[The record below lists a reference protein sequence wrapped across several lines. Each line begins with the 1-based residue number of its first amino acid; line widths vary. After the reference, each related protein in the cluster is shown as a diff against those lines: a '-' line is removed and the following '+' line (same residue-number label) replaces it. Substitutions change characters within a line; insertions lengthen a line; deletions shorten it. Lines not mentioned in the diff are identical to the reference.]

1 METANSPLY
10 DVIVVGAG
18 FAGLNAARLL
28 GQARQRVL
36 VLEARERVGGRV
48 CTEQLGGATIDLGAQ
63 WLGARQRRLE
73 TLAAELG
80 VRTFPTYV
88 AGDHLRVLHGRT
100 RRYRGTIPPLGPF
113 ALASVG
119 WTLRRLN
126 ALGRT
131 IPPEAPWHAPRAHD
145 WDGLTLHT
153 WLARN
158 CWSRAGRDLCTA
170 ALESVFAC
178 GTRDIS
184 LLHALFYIRAAGSVE
199 LLVDTDGG
207 AQQARFADGAQ
218 MVARRMAEGIDIVF
232 GAPVRH
238 VAQSGTSVAL
248 CAGDRSFAARRCIVA
263 IPPTLSGRIEYA
275 PALPA
280 ARDQLTQRVPMGS
293 VLKCFAVYER
303 AFWRQRG
310 LSGQTICDRGP
321 VTVTSDGSPESGTP
335 GVLIGFV
342 EAEAARQLVQQP
354 EADRQKA
361 VLQCFARFFG
371 PEASTP
377 LHYRDK
383 CWADEPWS
391 RGCFV
396 GHPSPGTWTSFGAA
410 LRAPVGRIHWA
421 GTETATEWCGYIEGA
436 LQSGERAAHE
446 ALCAAMGEPANMSVI
461 ERSARTVVPSG

>member
-1 METANSPLY
+1 MATDPLY

-18 FAGLNAARLL
+18 FAGLNAARALRPK
-28 GQARQRVL
+28 GQRVL

-48 CTEQLGGATIDLGAQ
+48 CTEQLGGATIDLGGQ

-80 VRTFPTYV
+80 VHTFPTYV
-88 AGDHLRVLHGRT
+88 AGDHLRVLHGRA

-119 WTLRRLN
+119 WTLHRLN
-126 ALGRT
+126 ALART
-131 IPPEAPWHAPRAHD
+131 IQPEAPWRVARAQD

-153 WLARN
+153 WLSRN

-170 ALESVFAC
+170 ALESVFSC

-184 LLHALFYIRAAGSVE
+184 LLQALFYIRSAGSVE
-199 LLVDTDGG
+199 LLVDTEGG
-207 AQQARFADGAQ
+207 AQQTRFADGAQ
-218 MVARRMAEGIDIVF
+218 TVARRMAEGLDIVF
-232 GAPVRH
+232 DAPVRRI
-238 VAQSGTSVAL
+238 AQGATGVAL
-248 CAGDRSFAARRCIVA
+248 LAGDRWFAASRCIVA

-275 PALPA
+275 PAMPA

-342 EAEAARQLVQQP
+342 EAEAARRLAPQP
-354 EADRQKA
+354 EAERQKA
-361 VLQCFARFFG
+361 VLDCFARFFG

-391 RGCFV
+391 RGCFA
-396 GHPSPGTWTSFGAA
+396 GHPTPGTWTSFGTA

-436 LQSGERAAHE
+436 LQSGERAADE
-446 ALCAAMGEPANMSVI
+446 ALRAAKGEPANNSVI
-461 ERSARTVVPSG
+461 ERSARAVRSSG